1 MNHNLGPW
9 FATALII
16 PNPLQCSLF
25 RSCGFGILPL
35 NRHDYS
41 DALAVRIFSKNTLG
55 KFLPFFRF
63 LNPNLG
69 KCKNS
74 QLEYFC
80 PRRGPLQLEYF

>member
-1 MNHNLGPW
+1 M
-9 FATALII
+9 TV
-16 PNPLQCSLF
+16 LQ
-25 RSCGFGILPL
+25 
-35 NRHDYS
+35 NMAAKDKYS

-80 PRRGPLQLEYF
+80 PRRGPLQLEYFCDLDGSPQLEYFFKNGQN